1 MRLTLEGVDYALV
14 EFCMRLVLALFSG
27 ASSAL
32 KGNCG
37 SGGGN
42 AHQHAG
48 FRRFGLFVMMGMMT
62 PGDSSPT
69 RIAAQVASGIGF
81 LGAGVIIRHGLN
93 VRGLNTAATLW
104 CSAAVG
110 VLCGAGFKM
119 HALVGTV
126 AVLSANVL
134 LRPLAQRFLR
144 HMDNAAEGEMTYRL
158 IAVCRAE
165 DEQKMRALLMQ
176 MVIASPLMIGSLLS
190 EYADNPAK
198 VEMSA
203 KLVSLGNND
212 AAMEQLVSRLSL
224 VAGVSAVSWEI
235 AGQEEI

>member
-1 MRLTLEGVDYALV
+1 MPWE
-14 EFCMRLVLALFSG
+14 EFCMRLVLALIFGCVIGFERQLRQRLAGMRTNTLVSVG
-27 ASSAL
+27 SA
-32 KGNCG
+32 
-37 SGGGN
+37 
-42 AHQHAG
+42 
-48 FRRFGLFVMMGMMT
+48 LFVMMGMMT
-62 PGDSSPT
+62 PGESSPT
-69 RIAAQVASGIGF
+69 RIAGQVASGIGF

-119 HALVGTV
+119 QALVGTI
-126 AVLSANVL
+126 AVLAANVL

-144 HMDNAAEGEMTYRL
+144 HMDSAAEGEMTYRL
-158 IAVCRAE
+158 IAVCRAQ

-176 MVIASPLMIGSLLS
+176 MVNASPLMIGSLLS
-190 EYADNPAK
+190 EDTDNPAR

-203 KLVSLGNND
+203 KLVSLGNNH

-224 VAGVSAVSWEI
+224 EAGVSAVSWEI

>member
-1 MRLTLEGVDYALV
+1 MPWV
-14 EFCMRLVLALFSG
+14 EFCIRLILALILGCFIG
-27 ASSAL
+27 FERQLRQRLAGMRTNTLVAVGSA
-32 KGNCG
+32 
-37 SGGGN
+37 
-42 AHQHAG
+42 
-48 FRRFGLFVMMGMMT
+48 LFVMMGMMT

-104 CSAAVG
+104 CSAAAG
-110 VLCGAGFKM
+110 TLCGAGYKT
-119 HALVGTV
+119 HALVGTG
-126 AVLSANVL
+126 AVLVAEHFAAAD
-134 LRPLAQRFLR
+134 RERFLR

-176 MVIASPLMIGSLLS
+176 MVIASPLRIGSLLS
-190 EYADNPAK
+190 EDAANPAK

-203 KLVSLGNND
+203 KLVSTGNND

-224 VAGVSAVSWEI
+224 EAGVSAVSWEI
-235 AGQEEI
+235 VGQEEI

>member
-1 MRLTLEGVDYALV
+1 MPWV
-14 EFCMRLVLALFSG
+14 EFCIRLILALILGCFIG
-27 ASSAL
+27 FERQLRQRLAGMRTNTLVAVGSA
-32 KGNCG
+32 
-37 SGGGN
+37 
-42 AHQHAG
+42 
-48 FRRFGLFVMMGMMT
+48 LFVMMGMMT

-110 VLCGAGFKM
+110 TLCGAGYKT
-119 HALVGTV
+119 HALVGTG
-126 AVLSANVL
+126 AVLVAEHFAAAD
-134 LRPLAQRFLR
+134 RERFLR

-176 MVIASPLMIGSLLS
+176 MVIASPLRIGSLLS
-190 EYADNPAK
+190 EDAANPAK

-203 KLVSLGNND
+203 KLVSTGNND

-224 VAGVSAVSWEI
+224 EAGVSAVSWEI
-235 AGQEEI
+235 VGQEEI